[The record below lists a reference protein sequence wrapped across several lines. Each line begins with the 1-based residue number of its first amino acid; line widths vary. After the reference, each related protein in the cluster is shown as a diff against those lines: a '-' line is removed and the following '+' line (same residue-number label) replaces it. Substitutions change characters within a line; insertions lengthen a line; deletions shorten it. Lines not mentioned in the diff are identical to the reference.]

1 MGSISAALN
10 TAGSALDVIGQAM
23 CVIQN
28 NVANASTP
36 GYVTQTLELSAS
48 PFDASQNLW
57 GGVTSAGV
65 QSSRDVYAEQAVW
78 TANQQVGQSTQ
89 EASSLN
95 SLQSSFD
102 VSGTSGIPA
111 ALSSLYAAFS
121 AWSANPTDTAS
132 RQQVL
137 TAATTLSQS
146 FNQTASNISQLSSQT
161 DQQISG
167 TVSQINSLTSQIA
180 SINGEIQNGDR
191 QDAGVQTQLYNALEQ
206 LSNLAPISVQTAS
219 DGTATVLLGGQS
231 PLVLGSEQHQ
241 LSVASGGTPDAQ
253 LLNDQG
259 QDVTYLASQGQLGGL
274 LNFRNQTI
282 PSVIGDS
289 QQQGSLNQLA
299 QSIADTVNN
308 TLTAGQVSAGPPVV
322 SGIPLFS
329 YSASSPAGVAS
340 SLSLSSSISASTL
353 AAIAPGPPS
362 VANGTA
368 SALADLSTSNEINNV
383 TYTGF
388 YSGVAADIGQQQS
401 NAAANQTTQS
411 QLLAQAQNLRDQVSG
426 VSLNQQAT
434 LLMQYQE
441 SYQAAAQLISV
452 ITTTTQD
459 LLTTMQ
465 GIH

>member
-1 MGSISAALN
+1 MGSLSAALN

-23 CVIQN
+23 GVIQN

-36 GYVTQTLELSAS
+36 GYVTQTLQLSAS
-48 PFDASQNLW
+48 PFNASQDLW
-57 GGVTSAGV
+57 GGVASAGV

-78 TANQQVGQSTQ
+78 SANQQVGQSTQ
-89 EASSLN
+89 AASSLN
-95 SLQSSFD
+95 SLQSAFN

-111 ALSSLYAAFS
+111 ALSSLYSAFS

-146 FNQTASNISQLSSQT
+146 FNQTAANISQLSSQT

-167 TVSQINSLTSQIA
+167 TVTQINSLTSQIA
-180 SINGEIQNGDR
+180 NINVEIRDGAR

-206 LSNLAPISVQTAS
+206 LSNLAPINVQTAS

-231 PLVLGSEQHQ
+231 PLVLGSEQHK

-253 LLNDQG
+253 LLTDQG

-274 LNFRNQTI
+274 LNFRNQTV

-299 QSIADTVNN
+299 QSIADTVNT
-308 TLTAGQVSAGPPVV
+308 TLTAGQVTAGPPAV
-322 SGIPLFS
+322 SGSPLFS
-329 YSASSPAGVAS
+329 YSASSPANVAS
-340 SLSLSSSISASTL
+340 SLALSSSISASTL

-368 SALADLSTSNEINNV
+368 SALANLSTANEISNV

-388 YSGVAADIGQQQS
+388 YSGIASDIGGQQS
-401 NAAANQTTQS
+401 NAAASQTTQS

-426 VSLNQQAT
+426 VSLNQQAS

-452 ITTTTQD
+452 ISTTTQD

>member
-1 MGSISAALN
+1 MGSLSAALN
-10 TAGSALDVIGQAM
+10 TAGNALDVIGQAM
-23 CVIQN
+23 GVIQS
-28 NVANASTP
+28 NVSNASTP
-36 GYVTQTLELSAS
+36 GYVTQTLELSAT
-48 PFDASQNLW
+48 PFDASQNIW
-57 GGVTSAGV
+57 GGVKSSGV
-65 QSSRDVYAEQAVW
+65 QSSRDVYSEQAVW
-78 TANQQVGQSTQ
+78 SANQQVGQSTQ

-95 SLQSSFD
+95 SLQSAFN

-111 ALSSLYAAFS
+111 ALSSLYSAFS

-146 FNQTASNISQLSSQT
+146 FNQTAANITQLSSQT
-161 DQQISG
+161 DQQISS

-180 SINGEIQNGDR
+180 NINKEIQSGDR
-191 QDAGVQTQLYNALEQ
+191 QDAGAQTQLYNALEQ

-231 PLVLGSEQHQ
+231 PLVLGSEQHK
-241 LSVASGGTPDAQ
+241 LSVSSGGTPDAQ
-253 LLNDQG
+253 LLSDQG
-259 QDVTYLASQGQLGGL
+259 QDVTGLASQGQLGGL

-308 TLTAGQVSAGPPVV
+308 TLTAGQVSAGPPAV
-322 SGIPLFS
+322 SGSPLFS

-340 SLSLSSSISASTL
+340 SLSLSSGISASTL

-368 SALADLSTSNEINNV
+368 SALANLSTSNEINGV

-388 YSGVAADIGQQQS
+388 YSGVAADIGQQES
-401 NAAANQTTQS
+401 TASANQTTQS
-411 QLLAQAQNLRDQVSG
+411 QVLAQAQNLRAQVSG
-426 VSLNQQAT
+426 VSLNEQAT

-441 SYQAAAQLISV
+441 SYQAAAQLIQV

-465 GIH
+465 GIR